1 MATRHS
7 PWDDFSHGPVDIRP
21 GDLADLRAVMDVME
35 QAFPK
40 TYGEGWNN
48 HQCRSMLSMPSAKL
62 LIATRRQS
70 ICGFVISRQ
79 AADEEELLMIAVS
92 PEYQGLGIGY
102 LLLEHMLQAART
114 QQVVSV
120 FLEMRADNPAE
131 RLYTKFGFHRIGLRK
146 AYYTGPNMEKFDAV
160 TYKASLKI
168 QTDDQ
173 AV

>member
-1 MATRHS
+1 MASHHR
-7 PWDDFSHGPVDIRP
+7 PWHDQSLGPVDIRA
-21 GDLADLRAVMDVME
+21 GDLTDLSAVMSVME

-62 LIATRRQS
+62 LIAIRKNT

-79 AADEEELLMIAVS
+79 AADEEELLMIAVA
-92 PEYQGLGIGY
+92 PECQGQGIGY

-114 QQVVSV
+114 HHVASV

-131 RLYTKFGFHRIGLRK
+131 KLYTKFGFHQIGLRK

-160 TYKASLKI
+160 TYKAKLTI
-168 QTDDQ
+168 
-173 AV
+173 

>member
-1 MATRHS
+1 MPSCQRPS
-7 PWDDFSHGPVDIRP
+7 DDNGLGPADIRP
-21 GDLADLRAVMDVME
+21 GDLSDLNAVMLVME
-35 QAFPK
+35 NAFPK

-62 LIATRRQS
+62 LIASRNDS

-92 PEYQGLGIGY
+92 PDCQGQGVGY
-102 LLLEHMLQAART
+102 LLLEHMLRAART
-114 QQVVSV
+114 HQVASV

-131 RLYTKFGFHRIGLRK
+131 KLYTKFGFNRIGLRK

-160 TYKASLKI
+160 TYKATLTI
-168 QTDDQ
+168 
-173 AV
+173 